1 MQRGKR
7 WLFAVL
13 MTSGLLMGCSRE
25 KPMANLTMCTEPRPE
40 ACTRDYVPVCGSAKE
55 GAAKTYGNSCEACA
69 DAAVVGWAPG
79 ECP

>member
-7 WLFAVL
+7 WPFAVL
-13 MTSGLLMGCSRE
+13 TAAGLVMGCRPENSAG
-25 KPMANLTMCTEPRPE
+25 KLTTCTEPRPQ

-55 GAAKTYGNSCEACA
+55 GAAKTYGNACEACA